1 MLDDIKTSIKLS
13 HAQTRFDDLDPLFSR
28 SQKFD
33 KSGLCCPV
41 LNVGQVSVCFPR
53 YKNDPA
59 VGGNIIIYSICT
71 FLIMSLILCTCIMR
85 HTHTAISAWI
95 DFLNLF

>member
-33 KSGLCCPV
+33 NNGLCCPV

-59 VGGNIIIYSICT
+59 VGGKYNHLFYLYILNNEPDSIYMYNEVHSH
-71 FLIMSLILCTCIMR
+71 SNLCL
-85 HTHTAISAWI
+85 
-95 DFLNLF
+95 D